1 MNSEEGQ
8 IMMFTGVTMDEMF
21 PKALPVFKPALPV
34 LKTDKV
40 YASINLKAH
49 ELGLSLNEQQ
59 WEVIN
64 FVMDFYEICDDCKN
78 ARKLADIMQEEYTV
92 QGGRKYLYQL
102 FPNGPINTIHDLV
115 DLPNLR
121 NETDKSFG
129 TRW

>member
-1 MNSEEGQ
+1 ML
-8 IMMFTGVTMDEMF
+8 FTNVTMDEMF
-21 PKALPVFKPALPV
+21 PKAVPVMKPPLPV
-34 LKTDKV
+34 LKTEQV
-40 YASINLKAH
+40 YASINQKAD
-49 ELGLSLNEQQ
+49 ELGLSLNDQQ
-59 WEVIN
+59 WDVIN

-78 ARKLADIMQEEYTV
+78 ARKLADIMQEEYAV

-102 FPNGPINTIHDLV
+102 FPKGPINTIHDLV

>member
-1 MNSEEGQ
+1 ML
-8 IMMFTGVTMDEMF
+8 FTDVTMDEMF
-21 PKALPVFKPALPV
+21 PRALPVMKPPLPV
-34 LKTDKV
+34 LKTEQV
-40 YASINLKAH
+40 YSSIKRKAD
-49 ELGLSLNEQQ
+49 ELGLSLNDKQ

-78 ARKLADIMQEEYTV
+78 ARKLADIMQEEYAV

-102 FPNGPINTIHDLV
+102 FPKGPINTIHDLV